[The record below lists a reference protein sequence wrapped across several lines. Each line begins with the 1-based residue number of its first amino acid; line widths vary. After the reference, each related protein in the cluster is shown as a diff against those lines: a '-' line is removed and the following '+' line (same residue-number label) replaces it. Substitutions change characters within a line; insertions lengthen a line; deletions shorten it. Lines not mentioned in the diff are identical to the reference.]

1 MDNFADDPLNW
12 DVGQV
17 KELDQDE
24 YEASKA
30 QNNQDIQVMFKV
42 DMPYI
47 IHRYIRG
54 NIICID
60 RFVYYVG
67 H

>member
-1 MDNFADDPLNW
+1 MDTFADDLVHW
-12 DVGQV
+12 DVAQV

-30 QNNQDIQVMFKV
+30 QNNQEIQVMFKV
-42 DMPYI
+42 DMLYI
-47 IHRYIRG
+47 IHHYIRG